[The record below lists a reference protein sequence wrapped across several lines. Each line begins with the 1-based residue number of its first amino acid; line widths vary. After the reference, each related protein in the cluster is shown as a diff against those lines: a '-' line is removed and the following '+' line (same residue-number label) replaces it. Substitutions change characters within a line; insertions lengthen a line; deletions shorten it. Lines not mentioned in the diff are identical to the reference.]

1 MKGQEKALAVAAF
14 VVLGHA
20 RSRSID
26 LGLAGERL
34 LAALE
39 IAAPGSERR
48 LNDLCPEQLPRI
60 TRQKIRRQFTNDP
73 RGEARRVTQVDPV
86 ERKAVDAHQLNG
98 GA

>member
-1 MKGQEKALAVAAF
+1 MKGQERALAVAAF

-39 IAAPGSERR
+39 SAAPGSERR

-60 TRQKIRRQFTNDP
+60 TRQQIRRQFTNDA
-73 RGEARRVTQVDPV
+73 RGEARRVAQVDPV